1 MTALEFIPSE
11 TWFFTSVFRKN
22 LDAKV
27 YELANKLYHI
37 RHNKIMGELKSF
49 AVIIHPVVR
58 KHHVVIIYFLTW
70 AELFGM
76 YCSECTYNDVPY

>member
-22 LDAKV
+22 LEAKV

-37 RHNKIMGELKSF
+37 KHNKITGEPKSF
-49 AVIIHPVVR
+49 AMIIHTVVR
-58 KHHVVIIYFLTW
+58 KHHVVIIYF
-70 AELFGM
+70 
-76 YCSECTYNDVPY
+76 SETFDVLIKTL